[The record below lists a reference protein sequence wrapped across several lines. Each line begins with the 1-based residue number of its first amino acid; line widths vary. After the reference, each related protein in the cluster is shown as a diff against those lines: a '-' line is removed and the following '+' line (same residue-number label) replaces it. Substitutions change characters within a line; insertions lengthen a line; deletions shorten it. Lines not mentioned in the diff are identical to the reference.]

1 MPGAERGGRDR
12 LSPRTRGALAD
23 LLGPG
28 HPDAANARVTVAV
41 TRVAQGD
48 LTGAL
53 DDLLEAQAALD
64 RFAREAVVRPLRVRA
79 RLLRGDTLRQL
90 GRYEEAVDVL
100 RSAQR
105 MARHTEL
112 ATEADNSLG
121 VALRFLGDFAGAAR
135 AYARALASLPADDL
149 ASRAALHHN
158 LAGLAHARGDHAASE
173 AEARRALALRADA
186 PRDPRYG
193 GDLGALALAI
203 AEQGRHEEAL
213 AVFAEALGIYE
224 AMLPPSH
231 PEVAYLLHNL
241 GDTLVDAGRFA
252 EATSAYDEALRVK
265 EEALGE
271 GHPEVAITLAN
282 SRLAYEGL
290 GDREEAARRVGRA
303 VAIVREA
310 LPANHPFRVS
320 IKAIAADWPTRE

>member
-1 MPGAERGGRDR
+1 MTGVQTCALPISPARPTGVPGAERGGRDR

-149 ASRAALHHN
+149 ASRDDPSAVPAEL
-158 LAGLAHARGDHAASE
+158 LATLAYVTRIAPSFSLRGGTREILRGMIARG
-173 AEARRALALRADA
+173 LGLR
-186 PRDPRYG
+186 
-193 GDLGALALAI
+193 
-203 AEQGRHEEAL
+203 
-213 AVFAEALGIYE
+213 
-224 AMLPPSH
+224 
-231 PEVAYLLHNL
+231 
-241 GDTLVDAGRFA
+241 
-252 EATSAYDEALRVK
+252 
-265 EEALGE
+265 
-271 GHPEVAITLAN
+271 
-282 SRLAYEGL
+282 
-290 GDREEAARRVGRA
+290 
-303 VAIVREA
+303 
-310 LPANHPFRVS
+310 
-320 IKAIAADWPTRE
+320 